1 MLANVEIIKN
11 PKESMD
17 RAYIFPSL
25 QRGIIDSIFYYQFF
39 RRNVRTGILM

>member
-17 RAYIFPSL
+17 RAYIFPRRKEELLIAFSTINSL
-25 QRGIIDSIFYYQFF
+25 DGMCVQVY
-39 RRNVRTGILM
+39 